1 MQVERGSG
9 LRSVDLVELLR
20 VLVVDHGVPK
30 HARGVDEA
38 HEVRCHR
45 PDVLLHSFPRA
56 HVAALLGD
64 LDAQL
69 VSHGLHFLPVG
80 HVLIVDLHG
89 ARQELDGE
97 LLAALLLGLLEQ
109 PRAHDEA
116 QGSVAARDADDALLR
131 QLELRPVLVGLRRHL
146 PQHVPALV
154 EDAHGVVAEGLV
166 SEDLGHDVFG
176 VLRPQGPL
184 GVNVLDRAL
193 DLLPARVGHAEEGA
207 VADGADP
214 VVLVHLPLV
223 REAVGRD
230 DRKALAAAGVVGD
243 LLQNMEQDHH
253 HIELVLVEFLQ
264 LVAVGRVDAK
274 AEDDQVPGMHPD
286 QVLDVL
292 LRVLVGSLRLHVLDA
307 DAPRRSLLQDLF
319 AIAIAVRK
327 HQDVLLGRLAVVNRW
342 PPACASERIPDR
354 LQVQAGGSSCGVLD
368 RQVLREPLHRP
379 AHPPSHH
386 SPLLRHHF
394 LVCRS
399 DLRRLFAQHGKGACI
414 LVIHGCATHQ
424 SRHSLKNEGGRERP
438 A

>member
-1 MQVERGSG
+1 M
-9 LRSVDLVELLR
+9 DLAFLSKGV
-20 VLVVDHGVPK
+20 HGQ
-30 HARGVDEA
+30 HAEA
-38 HEVRCHR
+38 
-45 PDVLLHSFPRA
+45 
-56 HVAALLGD
+56 
-64 LDAQL
+64 
-69 VSHGLHFLPVG
+69 
-80 HVLIVDLHG
+80 
-89 ARQELDGE
+89 
-97 LLAALLLGLLEQ
+97 LAAG
-109 PRAHDEA
+109 
-116 QGSVAARDADDALLR
+116 
-131 QLELRPVLVGLRRHL
+131 
-146 PQHVPALV
+146 
-154 EDAHGVVAEGLV
+154 GVVA
-166 SEDLGHDVFG
+166 
-176 VLRPQGPL
+176 
-184 GVNVLDRAL
+184 N
-193 DLLPARVGHAEEGA
+193 
-207 VADGADP
+207 
-214 VVLVHLPLV
+214 
-223 REAVGRD
+223 
-230 DRKALAAAGVVGD
+230 
-243 LLQNMEQDHH
+243 LLQDLEVQLHH
-253 HIELVLVEFLQ
+253 SILVLVQ
-264 LVAVGRVDAK
+264 VRHGVAWRRVNPHR
-274 AEDDQVPGMHPD
+274 EDDQVPRVHAD